1 MLKKSLKAI
10 ITGIFA
16 FSMLSSNLICSA
28 TEETT
33 AVTTAPVVTSHTNTS
48 NSTDTSIHNTT
59 TAMTTSLNE
68 NVTTTNEHTTTS
80 SNIEVTSINTDVTTT
95 SVMTTTTTIPTITT
109 TTVDTT
115 TSTEVT
121 TTTTTTINS
130 IVTSFVGQQT
140 DYIFKEVDKILYDDS
155 LTTDEK
161 NLNIKSYIQSKVMS
175 NELPIAQALD
185 ITKNVKSIL
194 SKQELKQ
201 LSKES
206 VSNSIDECI
215 DSATVQNGSF
225 IEVYCKNLIKTS
237 FKNGF
242 FSADETLNLLKNLHD
257 RIFSKF
263 PTQDIKAIADA
274 EELKKVKSQYQDYS
288 FTLNQSLVNQFNYT
302 YPDLQGWIYIPN
314 ADIDYPIMQ
323 YYDNNDYYLQHDMN
337 GFDSSQGC
345 IELDYRCDFGDVV
358 DTSDYTSNRL
368 IYGHNLYNNLMF
380 SNLENYKNQ
389 DYWKNNKLIEIST
402 TQDQRLYEI
411 YAVCSIYG
419 MAEGTQFNYWNA
431 KYINMDYD
439 LFEEHMALTQQT
451 MLYPTDNFPV
461 FGQDIITLQTC
472 DGEDGWRLVLFAK
485 RVK

>member
-33 AVTTAPVVTSHTNTS
+33 AITTNIPAVTSHTSNGTTMSTYNTY
-48 NSTDTSIHNTT
+48 TT
-59 TAMTTSLNE
+59 T
-68 NVTTTNEHTTTS
+68 TTTEQ
-80 SNIEVTSINTDVTTT
+80 VTTT
-95 SVMTTTTTIPTITT
+95 SAMNVTTVNSDVTTSMTTTTTPI
-109 TTVDTT
+109 
-115 TSTEVT
+115 VT
-121 TTTTTTINS
+121 TTTTTPTEMTTTITDNTTTNT
-130 IVTSFVGQQT
+130 IVTSLMGQQT
-140 DYIFKEVDKILYDDS
+140 DYIFKEVDRILYDDS

-161 NLNIKSYIQSKVMS
+161 NLNIKSYLQKKVMS
-175 NELPIAQALD
+175 NEIPITQALD

-194 SKQELKQ
+194 SKQELRQ
-201 LSKES
+201 ISKES
-206 VSNSIDECI
+206 INNSLDEYI
-215 DSATVQNGSF
+215 NSATVQNGSF
-225 IEVYCKNLIKTS
+225 IEIYCKNLIKSS

-263 PTQDIKAIADA
+263 PTEDIRAIADA
-274 EELKKVKSQYQDYS
+274 EELKKVKSQYEDYT

-302 YPDLQGWIYIPN
+302 YSDLQGWIYIPN

-345 IELDYRCDFGDVV
+345 IELDYRCDFGDVI
-358 DTSDYTSNRL
+358 DTPDYTSNRL
-368 IYGHNLYNNLMF
+368 IYGHNLYNTLMF
-380 SNLENYKNQ
+380 SNLENYKSQ
-389 DYWKNNKLIEIST
+389 EYWENNKLIEIST

-411 YAVCSIYG
+411 YAVCSVYG
-419 MAEGTQFNYWNA
+419 MADGTQFNYWNA
-431 KYINMDYD
+431 KYINMDYE